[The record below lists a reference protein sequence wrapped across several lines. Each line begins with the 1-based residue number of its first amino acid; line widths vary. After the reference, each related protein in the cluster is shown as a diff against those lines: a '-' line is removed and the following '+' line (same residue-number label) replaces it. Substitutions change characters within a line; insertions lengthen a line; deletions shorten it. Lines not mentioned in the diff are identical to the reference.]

1 MKTPNIPWHSR
12 PPRSVLYISLCLL
25 LSSCYS
31 IRISNVRG
39 CGQPDPINNCEGF
52 YRGLEVHELDTVIK
66 VKIPD
71 NDVMVLKKCPEG
83 CFHSVE
89 YRVTFGDVLRSG
101 ITLGKRRKV
110 RIKYVCLKER
120 ND

>member
-1 MKTPNIPWHSR
+1 MKIPNNPQRTRSLRFLIYIPF
-12 PPRSVLYISLCLL
+12 CLL

-31 IRISNVRG
+31 IRISNIKG
-39 CGQPDPINNCEGF
+39 CGQPDPMNNSDGF

-101 ITLGKRRKV
+101 LTLGKRRKV